1 MCLFCLA
8 SGICIA
14 VNLQAYSGKLPN
26 KFINYIIIIDALDAI
41 LMMHMRALLYGCDS
55 VTLISRLQFIHFRK
69 WYRLKP
75 LFRHMEKIMFIDAL
89 NTFLHTGCGNQFT
102 LNVDMTLHLGEE
114 KHHMPLIYSPIPVM

>member
-1 MCLFCLA
+1 MFILPGIWHLYSCEFA
-8 SGICIA
+8 SIFWQISKQ
-14 VNLQAYSGKLPN
+14 V
-26 KFINYIIIIDALDAI
+26 YIIIIDALDAI

-55 VTLISRLQFIHFRK
+55 VILISRLQFIHFRK

-114 KHHMPLIYSPIPVM
+114 KHHMPLMYSPIPVK